1 MTDIRFM
8 ETKSTDSHLN
18 QSHKTILVMGA
29 GSWGTA
35 LALQLAR
42 VGHLV
47 YLNSWKQAHNL
58 QMVQDKHNHTY
69 LPNIKFPAN
78 LIAIERWEAVIAQC
92 DDILMATPSVGFVK
106 TLEAIKPHLNSTQGV
121 ISATKGFCHHSYQLL
136 DQMAEDILKDNPF
149 GLITGPSFAKEVA
162 KGLPTAVV
170 AAAKNNAYA
179 KHIQILFTSDNFRCY
194 TSTDV
199 AGAEIGGAVKNALA
213 IACGISDGLGFGAN
227 ARAGLITRGLNEL
240 TQLGL
245 TLGGKLETFYGLSG
259 LGDLLLTCTDN
270 QSRNRRFGVLI
281 GQGKSIDV
289 ACHEVK
295 QVVEGIASA
304 NAVYKLSQKHHVS
317 MPIVEAVYGILHE
330 GRDMRTIA
338 KELLTRSLK
347 AE

>member
-1 MTDIRFM
+1 M
-8 ETKSTDSHLN
+8 N
-18 QSHKTILVMGA
+18 NTILVMGA

-35 LALQLAR
+35 LSLQLAR
-42 VGHLV
+42 VGHMV
-47 YLNSWKQAHNL
+47 YIHSWKDTHNT
-58 QMVQDKHNHTY
+58 QMIRDKHNHSY
-69 LPNIKFPAN
+69 LPDIDFPAN
-78 LIAIERWEAVIAQC
+78 LIAINDWQSVIHQC

-106 TLEAIKPHLNSTQGV
+106 TLEAIKPHLNNTQGV

-136 DQMAEDILKDNPF
+136 DQMAEDILKENSF

-162 KGLPTAVV
+162 KGLPTAIL
-170 AAAKNNAYA
+170 AASKRNDYA
-179 KHIQILFTSDNFRCY
+179 KHIQLLFNSDNFRCY

-199 AGAEIGGAVKNALA
+199 TGAEIGGAVKNALA

-270 QSRNRRFGVLI
+270 QSRNRRFGVLV
-281 GQGKSIDV
+281 GQGKSIDE
-289 ACHEVK
+289 ACNEVK

-304 NAVYKLSQKHHVS
+304 NAVYKLAQKHNVS
-317 MPIVEAVYGILHE
+317 MPIVEAVYSILHE
-330 GRDMRTIA
+330 NQDMRATA
-338 KELLTRSLK
+338 HALLTRSLK
-347 AE
+347 AEN

>member
-1 MTDIRFM
+1 M
-8 ETKSTDSHLN
+8 N
-18 QSHKTILVMGA
+18 NTILVMGA

-42 VGHLV
+42 VGHMV
-47 YLNSWKQAHNL
+47 YIHSWKDTHNT
-58 QMVQDKHNHTY
+58 QMIHDKHNHSY
-69 LPNIKFPAN
+69 LPDVAFPTN
-78 LIAIERWEAVIAQC
+78 LIAINDWQSVIHQC
-92 DDILMATPSVGFVK
+92 DDILMATPSIGFVK
-106 TLEAIKPHLNSTQGV
+106 TTGAVKPHLKSTQGV

-136 DQMAEDILKDNPF
+136 DQMAEAILKDNPF

-162 KGLPTAVV
+162 KGLPTAIL
-170 AAAKNNAYA
+170 AASKNNNYA
-179 KHIQILFTSDNFRCY
+179 KHIQLLFNSDNFRCY

-199 AGAEIGGAVKNALA
+199 TGAEIGGAVKNALA

-270 QSRNRRFGVLI
+270 QSRNRRFGVLV
-281 GQGKSIDV
+281 GQGKTIDE
-289 ACHEVK
+289 ACNEVK

-304 NAVYKLSQKHHVS
+304 NAIYKLAQKHNVS
-317 MPIVEAVYGILHE
+317 MPIVEAVYSILHE
-330 GRDMRTIA
+330 NQDMRTTA
-338 KELLTRSLK
+338 HALLTRSLK
-347 AE
+347 AEN

>member
-1 MTDIRFM
+1 M
-8 ETKSTDSHLN
+8 N
-18 QSHKTILVMGA
+18 NTILVMGA

-42 VGHLV
+42 VGHMV
-47 YLNSWKQAHNL
+47 YIHSWKKAHNM
-58 QMVQDKHNHTY
+58 QMIHDKHNHNY
-69 LPNIKFPAN
+69 LPDITFPTN
-78 LIAIERWEAVIAQC
+78 LIAISDWQSVLHQC
-92 DDILMATPSVGFVK
+92 DDILIATPSIGFVK
-106 TLEAIKPHLNSTQGV
+106 TLQEIKPHLKSTQGI
-121 ISATKGFCHHSYQLL
+121 ISATKGFCHRSYQLL

-162 KGLPTAVV
+162 KGLPTAVL
-170 AAAKNNAYA
+170 AAAKNRDYA
-179 KHIQILFTSDNFRCY
+179 NHIQMLFNSDNFRCY

-199 AGAEIGGAVKNALA
+199 TGAEIGGAVKNALA

-281 GQGKSIDV
+281 GQGKTINE
-289 ACHEVK
+289 ACEEVK
-295 QVVEGIASA
+295 QIVEGIASA
-304 NAVYKLSQKHHVS
+304 NAVYKLAQKNNVS
-317 MPIVEAVYGILHE
+317 MPIVEAVYSILHE
-330 GRDMRTIA
+330 SKDMRTTA
-338 KELLTRSLK
+338 YALLTRSLK